1 MWLAAARAAAA
12 SKAQAPTTATTT
24 FAFSFARRAWSSS
37 SSSRRI
43 ASLVIAPAWPAATAG
58 PRHPPFRRL
67 AAAAAPLLARPATP
81 PPTLRPQPALS
92 LITTMSGTMAT
103 ASMANTATTPTTT
116 YDYDLVTI
124 GAGSGG
130 VRASRFAAQYYGAR
144 VACVELPF
152 DLVSSDEKGG
162 AGGTCVIRGCVPK
175 KLLVYGAQFAD
186 ELRDARGFGWL
197 VGQTGDGAAA
207 SGPEPFSHDWRALI
221 AAKTKEVARLNSVY
235 VSLLKGAGVDYVEG
249 RASLAGPHA
258 VDVAL
263 PNNGGTR
270 RLTARHILVATGGR
284 ATRLPIPGAELA
296 VTSDEAL
303 ALDALPQ
310 PPSPGKPPVVVIVG
324 GGYIAVEFAGIFR
337 GLGCEVHLLYRADK
351 PLRGFDEDC
360 RAQVAENLA
369 ARGIRLHP
377 GTLPTRVED
386 LDAPAAGGN
395 GGAAQQPQKTAGAGR
410 FLVTL
415 QSSLNGSNSA
425 SQLEAGLVMMAT
437 GRAPRT
443 EGLGLEKLG
452 VQLDAKTGA
461 VLVDSASTTSVRSIH
476 AIGDVTNRVNLTP
489 VALME
494 GMALARTLFGG
505 EKEPTLP
512 DYQFV
517 PSAVFCQPPLASC
530 GYSEEAAVA
539 QLSGPIDIYV
549 SRFRPMKHTLSG
561 RDERTLMKLVVHQ
574 ESGRVV
580 GVHMVGS
587 DAAETLQGFAVALKA
602 GATKAAFDGTVGIHP
617 SAAEEF
623 VTMRQKART
632 VMGTGS
638 CKL

>member
-1 MWLAAARAAAA
+1 MA
-12 SKAQAPTTATTT
+12 SGTTATM
-24 FAFSFARRAWSSS
+24 
-37 SSSRRI
+37 
-43 ASLVIAPAWPAATAG
+43 
-58 PRHPPFRRL
+58 
-67 AAAAAPLLARPATP
+67 AAANP
-81 PPTLRPQPALS
+81 PPS
-92 LITTMSGTMAT
+92 
-103 ASMANTATTPTTT
+103 

-130 VRASRFAAQYYGAR
+130 VRASRFASQYYGAK

-152 DLVSSDEKGG
+152 DLVSSDDKGG

-197 VGQTGDGAAA
+197 VGQPDDGAGPAGA
-207 SGPEPFSHDWRALI
+207 GAGGPPEPFSHDWRRLI
-221 AAKTKEVARLNSVY
+221 AAKSKEVERLNSVY

-249 RASLAGPHA
+249 RASVAGPHA
-258 VDVAL
+258 VDVSL
-263 PNNGGTR
+263 PGGGGTR

-284 ATRLPIPGAELA
+284 ATRLPIPGAHLA

-303 ALDALPQ
+303 ALDNLPQ
-310 PPSPGKPPVVVIVG
+310 PQAPGKKPVVVIVG
-324 GGYIAVEFAGIFR
+324 SGFIALEFAGIFA
-337 GLGCEVHLLYRADK
+337 GLGCDVHVVYRAEK
-351 PLRGFDEDC
+351 PLRGFDDDC
-360 RAQVAENLA
+360 RSQVAENLS
-369 ARGIRLHP
+369 ARGVRLHP
-377 GTLPTRVED
+377 STLPTRIED
-386 LDAPAAGGN
+386 LQQQSSPQQQQENGHASAA
-395 GGAAQQPQKTAGAGR
+395 AKKLAGPGR
-410 FLVTL
+410 YLVTL
-415 QSSLNGSNSA
+415 QSTNSSSNGSGP
-425 SQLEAGLVMMAT
+425 QPPTTQQIEAGLVMMAT

-443 EGLGLEKLG
+443 EGLGLEQVG
-452 VQLDAKTGA
+452 VQLDPKTGA
-461 VLVDSASTTSVRSIH
+461 VLVDSASATSVRSIH

-505 EKEPTLP
+505 DPQPTLP

-517 PSAVFCQPPLASC
+517 PSAVFCQPPLASV
-530 GYSEEAAVA
+530 GYSEEAAVS
-539 QLSGPIDIYV
+539 QLSGPIDIYL

-561 RDERTLMKLVVHQ
+561 RDERTLMKLVVHGD
-574 ESGRVV
+574 SGRVV
-580 GVHMVGS
+580 GIHMVGS
-587 DAAETLQGFAVALKA
+587 DAAETVQGFAVAVKA
-602 GATKAAFDGTVGIHP
+602 GATKAVFDGTVGIHP

>member
-1 MWLAAARAAAA
+1 M
-12 SKAQAPTTATTT
+12 SGTTATMAATGG
-24 FAFSFARRAWSSS
+24 A
-37 SSSRRI
+37 
-43 ASLVIAPAWPAATAG
+43 APA
-58 PRHPPFRRL
+58 
-67 AAAAAPLLARPATP
+67 
-81 PPTLRPQPALS
+81 
-92 LITTMSGTMAT
+92 
-103 ASMANTATTPTTT
+103 

-130 VRASRFAAQYYGAR
+130 VRCSRFAAQYYGAR

-152 DLVSSDEKGG
+152 DYVSSEDKGG

-197 VGQTGDGAAA
+197 VGQQDGG
-207 SGPEPFSHDWRALI
+207 SGNGSGGPEPFSHDWRALI
-221 AAKTKEVARLNSVY
+221 AAKSKEVARLNSVY

-249 RASLAGPHA
+249 RASVAGAHA

-263 PNNGGTR
+263 PNGAGTR
-270 RLTARHILVATGGR
+270 RLTARHILVATGGK

-310 PPSPGKPPVVVIVG
+310 PPSPGKAPVILIVG

-337 GLGCEVHLLYRADK
+337 GLGCEVHLAYRADK

-369 ARGIRLHP
+369 ARGVRLHP
-377 GTLPTRVED
+377 GTLPTRIED
-386 LDAPAAGGN
+386 FSGGSNGGN
-395 GGAAQQPQKTAGAGR
+395 GNAATMPPKTAGAGR
-410 FLVTL
+410 FLVTM
-415 QSSLNGSNSA
+415 SSSSPNSNSA
-425 SQLEAGLVMMAT
+425 SQLEVGLVMMAT

-443 EGLGLEKLG
+443 DGLGLEKAG

-461 VLVDSASTTSVRSIH
+461 VLVDAGSTTSVRSIH

-505 EKEPTLP
+505 GDGSEPTLP

-517 PSAVFCQPPLASC
+517 PSAVFCQPPLASV

-539 QLSGPIDIYV
+539 QLSGPIDVYV

-561 RDERTLMKLVVHQ
+561 RDERTLMKLIVHG

-587 DAAETLQGFAVALKA
+587 DAAETMQGFAVALKA
-602 GATKAAFDGTVGIHP
+602 GATKAVFDGTVGIHP

-632 VMGTGS
+632 VLGTGS

>member
-1 MWLAAARAAAA
+1 M
-12 SKAQAPTTATTT
+12 SGTTATMAAAGT
-24 FAFSFARRAWSSS
+24 
-37 SSSRRI
+37 
-43 ASLVIAPAWPAATAG
+43 APAA
-58 PRHPPFRRL
+58 
-67 AAAAAPLLARPATP
+67 
-81 PPTLRPQPALS
+81 
-92 LITTMSGTMAT
+92 
-103 ASMANTATTPTTT
+103 

-152 DLVSSDEKGG
+152 DLVSSDERGG

-197 VGQTGDGAAA
+197 VGQNPGAADGNGNGNGDG
-207 SGPEPFSHDWRALI
+207 SGGGPEPFSHDWRVLI
-221 AAKTKEVARLNSVY
+221 AAKSKEVSRLNSVY

-249 RASLAGPHA
+249 RASLAGAHA

-263 PNNGGTR
+263 PQSAGGGTR
-270 RLTARHILVATGGR
+270 RLTAKHILIATGGR
-284 ATRLPIPGAELA
+284 ATRLSIPGAELA

-303 ALDALPQ
+303 ALDALPL

-324 GGYIAVEFAGIFR
+324 GGYIAVEFAGIFN
-337 GLGCEVHLLYRADK
+337 GLGCDVHLVYRADK

-360 RAQVAENLA
+360 RLQVAENLA
-369 ARGIRLHP
+369 GRGVKLHP
-377 GTLPTRVED
+377 GTVPTKIDD
-386 LDAPAAGGN
+386 LGGSGGSGDDN
-395 GGAAQQPQKTAGAGR
+395 GGAAAEAAAAAAGAKTAGAGR

-415 QSSLNGSNSA
+415 QASSSSSA
-425 SQLEAGLVMMAT
+425 PPPPTQLEAGLVMMAT

-443 EGLGLEKLG
+443 EGLGLDKVG
-452 VQLDAKTGA
+452 VALDPKTGA
-461 VLVDSASTTSVRSIH
+461 VLVDAASATSVRSVH

-494 GMALARTLFGG
+494 GMAVARTLFGG
-505 EKEPTLP
+505 EKEPTVP

-517 PSAVFCQPPLASC
+517 PSAVFCQPPLASV
-530 GYSEEAAVA
+530 GYSEEAAAA
-539 QLSGPIDIYV
+539 QLSGPLDVYV

-561 RDERTLMKLVVHQ
+561 RDERTLMKLIVHG
-574 ESGRVV
+574 ETGRVV

-587 DAAETLQGFAVALKA
+587 DAAETVQGFAVALKA
-602 GATKAAFDGTVGIHP
+602 GATKAIFDGTVGIHP

-632 VMGTGS
+632 VVGTGS